1 MRTRPLAPITIAA
14 ILALLAGLTLAG
26 VASAKVVTLSAT
38 LAGGATE
45 TPPGDPDGS
54 GQATITIN
62 PDTGQVCWEITVS
75 NIAAATQSHIHV
87 GAAGV
92 SGDVVVPLDV
102 DGFSG
107 STKGCIEGQDKALLA
122 KIITSPAGYYVNVHT
137 ADFKPGA
144 VRGQLSAAA
153 PNTAM
158 AVPQSTSPLALLGL
172 LLVLAAA
179 LAGLRIARPIVTR
192 R

>member
-26 VASAKVVTLSAT
+26 VASAKVATLSAT

-54 GQATITIN
+54 GQGTITIN
-62 PDTGQVCWEITVS
+62 PDTGQVCWEIAVS

-122 KIITSPAGYYVNVHT
+122 KIIANPAGYYVNVHT

-153 PNTAM
+153 PNTAV